1 MKQKVSLVLGSGGAK
16 GLAHIGVIE
25 ELEKQGFEISSISGS
40 SIGSVYGGLY
50 AMGKLSEYTKWVTTL
65 DKLSIWDLM
74 DFTIS
79 SNGLLKGEKVFSKM
93 KTFIPDLLIENMD
106 IPFTA
111 VATDILNKKE
121 VIFTSGSYY
130 KAIRA
135 SVAIPTLITPVKF
148 EDTFLVDG
156 GVLNPVPID
165 YVKRINGDI
174 LVVVNLYGEKDNE
187 VEIPKIKENDNQTF
201 AYLNGF
207 FKSISKLISSGDKNS
222 LGYFSLITATT
233 SAMVNKLA
241 KHAIEKHQ
249 PDIVI
254 NIPHNSSNTFDFDKA
269 DKLIELGRKAANKE
283 ISKYLN
289 SKK

>member
-174 LVVVNLYGEKDNE
+174 LVVVNLYGEKDNVIE
-187 VEIPKIKENDNQTF
+187 NPIIKESDSQTF

>member
-93 KTFIPDLLIENMD
+93 KTFIPDMLIENMN

-121 VIFTSGSYY
+121 VLFTSGSYY

-135 SVAIPTLITPVKF
+135 SVAIPTIITPVKF

>member
-174 LVVVNLYGEKDNE
+174 LVVVNLYGEKDNVIE
-187 VEIPKIKENDNQTF
+187 NPIIKESDSQTF

-269 DKLIELGRKAANKE
+269 DKLIELGRKAAKKE
-283 ISKYLN
+283 ISNYLN
-289 SKK
+289 SNK

>member
-174 LVVVNLYGEKDNE
+174 LVVVNLYGEKDNVIE
-187 VEIPKIKENDNQTF
+187 NPIIKESDSQTF

-207 FKSISKLISSGDKNS
+207 FKSISKLISSGDKSS

-233 SAMVNKLA
+233 SAMVNELA
-241 KHAIEKHQ
+241 KHAIEKYQ

-269 DKLIELGRKAANKE
+269 NKLIKLGRKAAKKE
-283 ISKYLN
+283 ISNYLN
-289 SKK
+289 SNK